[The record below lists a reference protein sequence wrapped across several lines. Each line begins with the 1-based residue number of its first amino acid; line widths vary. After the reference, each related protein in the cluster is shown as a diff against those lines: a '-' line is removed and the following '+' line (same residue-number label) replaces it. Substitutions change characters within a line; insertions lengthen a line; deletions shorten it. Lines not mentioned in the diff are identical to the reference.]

1 MSGFFSKPWNDL
13 PIPDELLSKSLSEC
27 SVISSSTHMISP
39 PFLGVGVGGMVCR
52 LPAMVWGFLIYFVI
66 LAWVRLPLGVLLVGF
81 FFFLLKSWGCR
92 GLSMGQSCAYLL
104 LGPMSFCT
112 EGLWIRVFTIKGKGL
127 PHMAFELCP
136 ELRNSHSNFCL
147 GIA

>member
-13 PIPDELLSKSLSEC
+13 PIPVELLSKSLSEC

-52 LPAMVWGFLIYFVI
+52 LPAVVWGFLIYFVI

-81 FFFLLKSWGCR
+81 FFSCWSLGVVEVCPWDNPVLTSSW
-92 GLSMGQSCAYLL
+92 
-104 LGPMSFCT
+104 PMSFCT